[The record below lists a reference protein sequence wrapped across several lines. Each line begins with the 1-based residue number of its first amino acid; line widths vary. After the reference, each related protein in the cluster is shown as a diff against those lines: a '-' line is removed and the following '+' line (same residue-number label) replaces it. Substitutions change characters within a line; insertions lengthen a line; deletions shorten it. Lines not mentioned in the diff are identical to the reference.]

1 MSPTMPERLA
11 AIEAVLTRLEEKV
24 DEQGQRL
31 AAVESTLTSWKGGGL
46 ALTGLVALIATLG
59 GIAAYLSGLFSR

>member
-24 DEQGQRL
+24 DEQGKRL
-31 AAVESTLTSWKGGGL
+31 VAVESTLTSWKGGGAAL
-46 ALTGLVALIATLG
+46 AGLVALIATLG